1 MARKHKKDLLQKGSP
16 SCPYSVGVLIAN
28 DITGNAL
35 LRIRHQGLGG
45 VDGAVPMMVLG
56 AVLLPAP
63 GSLQRPPGCRNRRR
77 VPLCSYIYLIH
88 FPMLILLERT
98 GIRPL
103 ASRLLTGSV
112 IGELLYPLILT
123 VALLLFSIPAAE
135 IFMAAH
141 RALTLRISS

>member
-56 AVLLPAP
+56 AVLYRHRDLYSGRLAAGIAGAFLFVLIYTWSTFRCSSCWTAPESVLPLP
-63 GSLQRPPGCRNRRR
+63 GS
-77 VPLCSYIYLIH
+77 
-88 FPMLILLERT
+88 
-98 GIRPL
+98 
-103 ASRLLTGSV
+103 
-112 IGELLYPLILT
+112 
-123 VALLLFSIPAAE
+123 
-135 IFMAAH
+135 
-141 RALTLRISS
+141 